1 MMCGMLNIIV
11 IIIEVIYVFLVLR
24 FEICFLNGLYIFWY
38 LLMVIIVK
46 IIEEV
51 VIVILS
57 I

>member
-1 MMCGMLNIIV
+1 MMCGMLNIVV